1 VKIDFSTSVHQQKPQ
16 SVRLPLLENELYLPL
31 ANENIEI
38 QIEEPS
44 FSSIE
49 VSQKPSESANSCLL
63 SQRTHILSESIFT
76 DRMTEKKQFYGKFNR
91 MKKVQMLD
99 WL

>member
-1 VKIDFSTSVHQQKPQ
+1 M
-16 SVRLPLLENELYLPL
+16 PLLENELYLPL

-44 FSSIE
+44 FSSIDA
-49 VSQKPSESANSCLL
+49 SQKRSESASSCLL

-76 DRMTEKKQFYGKFNR
+76 DRMTEKKQFYAKFNR
-91 MKKVQMLD
+91 MNQVLMLD